1 MRRLKGFTLSELMV
15 ALAVIGILVA
25 IVTPTIMKTRP
36 NKKKMMIKNTFYT
49 TERCV

>member
-1 MRRLKGFTLSELMV
+1 MRRLKGFTLTELMI

-36 NKKKMMIKNTFYT
+36 NKNKMMIKKTY
-49 TERCV
+49 